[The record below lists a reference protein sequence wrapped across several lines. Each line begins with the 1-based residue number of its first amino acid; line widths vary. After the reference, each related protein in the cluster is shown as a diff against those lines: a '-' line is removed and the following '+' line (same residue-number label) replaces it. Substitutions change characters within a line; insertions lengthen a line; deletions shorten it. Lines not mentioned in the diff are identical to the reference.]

1 MQTRI
6 KISDESG
13 DKKYFSQLP
22 HYILNHSTST
32 DQALYWQMKRYA
44 GETGKCFATQETLM
58 KKLGVGKQKFK
69 KSLEY
74 LLSKKWIRFIG
85 MTGSKTRPI
94 RTYAIVDIWK
104 LNILNYEKIP
114 SETEVSFQE
123 IPSRMEG
130 DTVQNGSKIPSRTAI
145 EEEPIK
151 EEPIKELPATAGAEW
166 NFKKYLEEMENQPRR
181 DLSIIALYW
190 KFKKFSFTN
199 KKQTEVQLRRSLRAA
214 KDLDPFEDEKIWKT
228 MDWLNK
234 NADFKWVL
242 ESVSK
247 YILEDLSK
255 LKK

>member
-1 MQTRI
+1 
-6 KISDESG
+6 
-13 DKKYFSQLP
+13 
-22 HYILNHSTST
+22 
-32 DQALYWQMKRYA
+32 
-44 GETGKCFATQETLM
+44 
-58 KKLGVGKQKFK
+58 
-69 KSLEY
+69 
-74 LLSKKWIRFIG
+74 
-85 MTGSKTRPI
+85 
-94 RTYAIVDIWK
+94 
-104 LNILNYEKIP
+104 
-114 SETEVSFQE
+114 
-123 IPSRMEG
+123 MEG